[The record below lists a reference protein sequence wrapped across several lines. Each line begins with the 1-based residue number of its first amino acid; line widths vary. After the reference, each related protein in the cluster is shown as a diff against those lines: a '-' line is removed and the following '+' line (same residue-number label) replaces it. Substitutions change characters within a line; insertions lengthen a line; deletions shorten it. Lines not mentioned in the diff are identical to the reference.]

1 MRLEGGNRKEGGA
14 PPCLGG
20 RPHPWPPPPRRLHL
34 LGPAPPP
41 RGLYK
46 GGRGAAHPCSWRL
59 PLPLQYL
66 LLLRR
71 ARRSP
76 VGVLQLHH
84 HHAVVLLLEPSSSTS
99 PLPCW
104 IKKKETLR

>member
-1 MRLEGGNRKEGGA
+1 MAWGGGK
-14 PPCLGG
+14 P
-20 RPHPWPPPPRRLHL
+20 PWPPPPWEIRSPRA
-34 LGPAPPP
+34 GAPP

-46 GGRGAAHPCSWRL
+46 GGRGGG
-59 PLPLQYL
+59 
-66 LLLRR
+66 LRTQCPGASLSLSNTSSSSVR

-76 VGVLQLHH
+76 VGVLRLHH
-84 HHAVVLLLEPSSSTS
+84 HHAVVLLLEASSPTS

>member
-1 MRLEGGNRKEGGA
+1 MAWGEGNLPGRR
-14 PPCLGG
+14 PPLGDQISQG
-20 RPHPWPPPPRRLHL
+20 RRPPE
-34 LGPAPPP
+34 A
-41 RGLYK
+41 YIK
-46 GGRGAAHPCSWRL
+46 GGRGRGQPHPLPWRL
-59 PLPLQYL
+59 PLPLQHL

-84 HHAVVLLLEPSSSTS
+84 HHAVVLLLEPSSPTS

-104 IKKKETLR
+104 INKKETLR

>member
-1 MRLEGGNRKEGGA
+1 MAWGGGK
-14 PPCLGG
+14 P
-20 RPHPWPPPPRRLHL
+20 PWPPPPLGDWISQGRR
-34 LGPAPPP
+34 PP

-46 GGRGAAHPCSWRL
+46 GGQGRGQRTLCPGASL
-59 PLPLQYL
+59 SLSNTSSSSV
-66 LLLRR
+66 R

-76 VGVLQLHH
+76 AGVLQFHH
-84 HHAVVLLLEPSSSTS
+84 HHAVVLLLESSSPTS